1 MPTGA
6 PKHAAERYVADVLA
20 GRVIVG
26 RLVRLAVERHER
38 DLREQD
44 ERGLYFN
51 RSRAV
56 RACWWIEHRLRFSKG
71 EWAKRPFVLEPWQAF
86 IVWALFGWERIVDGK
101 QVRRFRTAYVS
112 VARKNGKSELGAA
125 VALLML
131 ITGGASVAGPEIGAE
146 VYSAATTRDQATIV
160 WRAAASIVRKS
171 PELSREVDVHDS
183 RYNLS
188 HAKTE
193 SRFEALAA
201 DADTLDGL
209 GPYCCIVDELHAHP
223 DSTVWDVL
231 ASGTGSR
238 REPLMLAI
246 TTAGAEREGVCWD
259 VESDCVKILEQ
270 VYDDESVF
278 AYVAR
283 LDDGDDPFIEASWPK
298 ANPNLGVS
306 VIVDGLRV
314 AAKTAAQNPRRQ
326 NEYLRKRMNLWTAGE
341 TAWVSLEKWDASAG
355 VIDLGALRGRTCFLG
370 VDLSSTR
377 DTTAVVA
384 AFPMDDGTYVVLPQ
398 VFVPAD
404 TLSDNEVRGP
414 RERQLLTDWAKAG
427 LVTATSGETVD
438 YDAIWQAIVNAA
450 DRYSVQEVV
459 FDRWQASSLISKCQA
474 IGLQEV
480 GFGQGYKD
488 MNPAMQLAE
497 TLISNRRLI
506 HGGNPVLRWMVS
518 NVATKTDPAGNVK
531 PDKSKRSAR
540 IDGVV
545 AMLMGLQRAS
555 ATQASEPFV
564 IALEG

>member
-1 MPTGA
+1 MPAGA

-270 VYDDESVF
+270 VLSKKAKAALEKDLVEEFIAQLKDIDMSKIS
-278 AYVAR
+278 
-283 LDDGDDPFIEASWPK
+283 LDIKSADVVTAHPIGEAELKRITEIVKAKIGREITIQGRTDGEHIS
-298 ANPNLGVS
+298 GV
-306 VIVDGLRV
+306 VIQFGSLHLDGSL
-314 AAKTAAQNPRRQ
+314 KTAIKEAALALKA
-326 NEYLRKRMNLWTAGE
+326 EVEKGFLRM
-341 TAWVSLEKWDASAG
+341 
-355 VIDLGALRGRTCFLG
+355 
-370 VDLSSTR
+370 
-377 DTTAVVA
+377 
-384 AFPMDDGTYVVLPQ
+384 
-398 VFVPAD
+398 
-404 TLSDNEVRGP
+404 
-414 RERQLLTDWAKAG
+414 
-427 LVTATSGETVD
+427 
-438 YDAIWQAIVNAA
+438 
-450 DRYSVQEVV
+450 
-459 FDRWQASSLISKCQA
+459 
-474 IGLQEV
+474 
-480 GFGQGYKD
+480 
-488 MNPAMQLAE
+488 
-497 TLISNRRLI
+497 
-506 HGGNPVLRWMVS
+506 
-518 NVATKTDPAGNVK
+518 
-531 PDKSKRSAR
+531 
-540 IDGVV
+540 
-545 AMLMGLQRAS
+545 
-555 ATQASEPFV
+555 
-564 IALEG
+564 